1 MVNINNDI
9 LVESNGLKVILQ
21 RDPELTLFE
30 QLNNPTYSTKLLIEY
45 DLTQLINLDPATKKI
60 LLYQL
65 DSLVEDIIKISY
77 PDECIIEFEDI
88 DDIAEILKEE
98 KILSDNELEELFEQV
113 RKTGN
118 KRLLD
123 SQLKKLIRS
132 KKIRKEMI
140 IKCGSKAF
148 LYPEELKFPVQ
159 APVIKNGKV
168 QKCAYHCGLIVA
180 AYYRANQ
187 WKHKHP
193 EYEKIAKKALELY
206 RKLDCEKTVPI
217 KIHINEADFRD
228 IILIIDELSKVASI
242 LT

>member
-1 MVNINNDI
+1 MSNINNEVLI
-9 LVESNGLKVILQ
+9 ESSGLKVILQ
-21 RDPELTLFE
+21 KDPNLTLFE
-30 QLNNPTYSTKLLIEY
+30 QLNDPTSSTKLLIEY
-45 DLTQLINLDPATKKI
+45 DLTQLINLDPASKKI

-65 DSLVEDIIKISY
+65 DSLVEDIISITY

-88 DDIAEILKEE
+88 DDIIDLLKEE
-98 KILSDNELEELFEQV
+98 EILTESELEELIEQV

-118 KRLLD
+118 RRLLD
-123 SQLKKLIRS
+123 PQLKKLIRS
-132 KKIRKEMI
+132 KQIRKQMI
-140 IKCGSKAF
+140 IKCGTKAF

-159 APVIKNGKV
+159 APVVKNGKV
-168 QKCAYHCGLIVA
+168 QKCVYHCGLIVA

-206 RKLDCEKTVPI
+206 KKLNCEKSVPI
-217 KIHINEADFRD
+217 KIHINEAEFRD
-228 IILIIDELSKVASI
+228 IILVIDELAKIASI